1 MFGILLAYT
10 LNREDGIK
18 GDSLMK
24 VAIPVYGERVC
35 PRFGY
40 TRDFLIVD
48 LEGGK
53 EIDRKVLKMEIDQ
66 PARIADRLAKEGV
79 SLILSG
85 GMNPYFQEQFRMRNI
100 GVIWGLIGDPNDV
113 LATYLDGR
121 VFSGMG
127 PCPARGRRRRSRRRA
142 ILSEKRR

>member
-1 MFGILLAYT
+1 M
-10 LNREDGIK
+10 R
-18 GDSLMK
+18 
-24 VAIPVYGERVC
+24 VAIPVYNKRVS

-53 EIDRKVLKMEIDQ
+53 EIDRRMLTMEIDQ
-66 PARIADRLAKEGV
+66 PGQIADHLAKQGV

-85 GMNPYFQEQFRMRNI
+85 GMNPYFQEQFRRRNI

-113 LATYLDGR
+113 LTTYLDGR

-142 ILSEKRR
+142 IS